1 MIFLTF
7 VRDTLENMEDSGCKI
22 PRFFIGNPHQKPI
35 VQSSMYILS
44 EFAYNKLMPYPAK
57 VRDVLL
63 NLINKDAII
72 IYILCQI
79 RQKLE
84 VIL

>member
-1 MIFLTF
+1 MA
-7 VRDTLENMEDSGCKI
+7 VK
-22 PRFFIGNPHQKPI
+22 
-35 VQSSMYILS
+35 YILPFKI
-44 EFAYNKLMPYPAK
+44 E

>member
-1 MIFLTF
+1 
-7 VRDTLENMEDSGCKI
+7 
-22 PRFFIGNPHQKPI
+22 
-35 VQSSMYILS
+35 MYILS
-44 EFAYNKLMPYPAK
+44 EFAYNKLMPYTAK

-79 RQKLE
+79 QQKLE